1 MGIDDAVG
9 SGDSK
14 FFEDLLGATTGNVQ
28 GNVRGTFKE
37 CNSSCDSRLNQT
49 EMDSSFSNDQCS
61 EAQPSGSMVVR
72 QVWQHNG
79 PWVMSGRLR
88 CQGVDSG
95 RVLGGHSHQTV
106 PLTVEPEPEGSG
118 RAMVQV
124 CCSLGFYTRRAF
136 EPRA

>member
-1 MGIDDAVG
+1 MSIDGAVR
-9 SGDSK
+9 SEDSK
-14 FFEDLLGATTGNVQ
+14 FSEDLLGATTGNVQ

-49 EMDSSFSNDQCS
+49 EMDSSFFNDQCS

-79 PWVMSGRLR
+79 PWVMSGRVR

-95 RVLGGHSHQTV
+95 RMLGGHSHRTV
-106 PLTVEPEPEGSG
+106 PLTVRPEPQGSG
-118 RAMVQV
+118 QAMVQG
-124 CCSLGFYTRRAF
+124 CHSLTYFTRRAF

>member
-1 MGIDDAVG
+1 MGIDGAVG

-14 FFEDLLGATTGNVQ
+14 FSEDLLGATTGNVQ
-28 GNVRGTFKE
+28 GNVRGMFKE
-37 CNSSCDSRLNQT
+37 CKSSCDIRLNQT
-49 EMDSSFSNDQCS
+49 EKDSSFFNDQCS

-95 RVLGGHSHQTV
+95 RVPGGGI
-106 PLTVEPEPEGSG
+106 LTGLYP
-118 RAMVQV
+118 
-124 CCSLGFYTRRAF
+124 
-136 EPRA
+136 